1 MIIEDFDRYIRDNY
15 DSIPS
20 VTEPSLEIEQTAER
34 SFDLMDKKD
43 TIIQPTGSGCVTYIN
58 LTEKIITAFYLE
70 KYLNQFSYQGKKCD
84 ALVLDSENSRFFILN
99 ELSIASYKEKFKI
112 AKNQFHD
119 SIAILKSS
127 QEMKEFINSCDKRL
141 CILSCRNITSTPMEM
156 ADPFLMPY
164 HILEDAIPFTFKN
177 IQDYDFDFYE
187 ASTVE
192 ISENAIKLKF

>member
-1 MIIEDFDRYIRDNY
+1 MILEDFDRCIRNNY
-15 DSIPS
+15 DFIPS
-20 VTEPSLEIEQTAER
+20 VIEPSLEIENTTER

-43 TIIQPTGSGCVTYIN
+43 TLIQPAGSGCVTYTN
-58 LTEKIITAFYLE
+58 LTDKVITAFDFE
-70 KYLNQFSYQGKKCD
+70 KYLNQFSYLGKKCD
-84 ALVLDSENSRFFILN
+84 ALVLDDENGRFLILN

-127 QEMKEFINSCDKRL
+127 QEMKDFIDSCDKLL
-141 CILSCRNITSTPMEM
+141 CVLSCRDIVNTPMEM

-164 HILEDAIPFTFKN
+164 KLLEDAIPFSFKN

-187 ASTVE
+187 ATIVE
-192 ISENAIKLKF
+192 ITDNTIKLKF